1 MLLIEFKGEVIVDSC
16 WIPQNPNMIAVLESE
31 GILRLYN
38 LAETVEKPKDLIN
51 LPKSSAGGFLS
62 IVASSSTN
70 TISAITSDGEVVSV
84 FLGQDLSDDRFLL
97 DKVYVS

>member
-1 MLLIEFKGEVIVDSC
+1 MDAC

-31 GILRLYN
+31 GVLRLYN

-51 LPKSSAGGFLS
+51 IPKTSAGGFSSL
-62 IVASSSTN
+62 VASASTN
-70 TISAITSDGEVVSV
+70 TVSAITIDGEVVSV
-84 FLGQDLSDDRFLL
+84 LLGQDLSDDRFFL